1 VDSNSSPKTIWTAS
15 TILVVIIA
23 FLGVG
28 ILLYANNRYN
38 QELEANNELRVEL
51 SLMRATQTNLEK
63 SVAHLDL
70 LPSLAD
76 ADWEK
81 VLTDQINAAAVQAG
95 VRITNLTYSS
105 RVDEN
110 EGGVGSID
118 FALEVEGNDVAQAKC
133 LALLE
138 QSVVGMR
145 FFEIEGILGGGESY
159 YQNILANYRSGRIGF
174 DMMRVTGCVYR
185 TTEGT
190 S

>member
-1 VDSNSSPKTIWTAS
+1 MKRMSGRGTTSRYPSVPCREKQSSTISGLTVTATHRQNYLTAS

-28 ILLYANNRYN
+28 ILVRK
-38 QELEANNELRVEL
+38 QQVQPGTGGKQRTRVEL

-70 LPSLAD
+70 LPPLAD

-81 VLTDQINAAAVQAG
+81 VLTDQDQRRCCPSW

-118 FALEVEGNDVAQAKC
+118 F
-133 LALLE
+133 
-138 QSVVGMR
+138 VGS
-145 FFEIEGILGGGESY
+145 GGQRCGAGQMLSP
-159 YQNILANYRSGRIGF
+159 S
-174 DMMRVTGCVYR
+174 R
-185 TTEGT
+185 TECRRDAVFRN
-190 S
+190 